1 MAYCTLTDIANIIP
15 EKELINL
22 TNDNPSQN
30 SLVDEKRF
38 KAVSE
43 DADSLI
49 NGYLRARYTL
59 PLKDIP
65 RTIVQIATDVCAY
78 RLYLRRPQKIPDHIT
93 NNYNRA
99 LTLLSDIQKG
109 KFLLETSSEVP
120 EASIQNTGGAYRI
133 NKTRKDKVFN
143 DRMMSMFGLPK
154 SRY

>member
-1 MAYCTLTDIANIIP
+1 MAYCTLTDIVNVIP

-22 TNDNPSQN
+22 TNDIPSRD
-30 SLVDEKRF
+30 SSVDEERF
-38 KAVSE
+38 EAVSN

-49 NGYLRARYTL
+49 NGYLRARYML

-65 RTIVQIATDVCAY
+65 RTIVQIAIDVCAY

-93 NNYNRA
+93 NNYNNA

-133 NKTRKDKVFN
+133 NKTTRDKVFN
-143 DRMMSMFGLPK
+143 DGMMSAFGLPK
-154 SRY
+154 RRR